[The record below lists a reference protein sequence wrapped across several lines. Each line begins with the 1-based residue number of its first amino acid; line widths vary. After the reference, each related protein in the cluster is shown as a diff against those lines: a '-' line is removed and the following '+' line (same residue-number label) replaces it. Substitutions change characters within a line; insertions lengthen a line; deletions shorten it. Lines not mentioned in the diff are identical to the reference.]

1 MVVNFRKVE
10 ENMNHIER
18 ILKKSENRRTLSEQ
32 IDLIDYKYQKKEKMF
47 YEEFVLLSLIYDSIY
62 FVYRQTEYKIDT
74 GLPDVTSF
82 FIIKY
87 DDKTTK
93 KLIKEEKYNSVFELF
108 NEVRIDG
115 RTIKGIWN
123 EVSFD

>member
-1 MVVNFRKVE
+1 
-10 ENMNHIER
+10 MNHIER